1 MKFELKDDYIELYK
15 LLKIMDLVDSGGEAK
30 LIISQGYVTKND
42 IVETKKRAK
51 IKKGDIIKVA
61 QAVIE
66 IEGVKTT
73 V

>member
-66 IEGVKTT
+66 V